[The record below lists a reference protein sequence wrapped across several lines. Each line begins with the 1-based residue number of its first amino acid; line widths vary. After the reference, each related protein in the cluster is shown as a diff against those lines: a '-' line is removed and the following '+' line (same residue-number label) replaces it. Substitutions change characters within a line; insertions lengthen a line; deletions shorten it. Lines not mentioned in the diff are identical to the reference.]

1 VQPSEDNKNIFGNNN
16 TPYSVIQNANLKSDI
31 DPISMLYDDNI
42 IPTSSIGNQSLND
55 VTFILESDISFTN

>member
-1 VQPSEDNKNIFGNNN
+1 MQPSEDNKNIFGNNN

-42 IPTSSIGNQSLND
+42 NPTSSLGNQSMND
-55 VTFILESDISFTN
+55 VTFILESDISFIN